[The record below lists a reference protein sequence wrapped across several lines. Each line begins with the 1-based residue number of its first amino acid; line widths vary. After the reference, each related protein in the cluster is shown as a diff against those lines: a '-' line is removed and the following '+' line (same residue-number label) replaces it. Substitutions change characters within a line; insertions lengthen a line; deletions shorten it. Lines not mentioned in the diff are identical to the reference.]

1 MKVKLETYE
10 LVRNKTGLVE
20 AELPEITSYY
30 FETGVRRSI
39 RLVPKWTTWNK
50 EQYGKD
56 EELYGYYVT
65 CVYLSFENK
74 IESFSINI
82 SDFENA
88 LNKSKPSKEEDLIIS
103 LVKNWLNIRTKQ
115 QFEAD
120 FNTAIKKFDDEYNM
134 G

>member
-1 MKVKLETYE
+1 MKIKLETYE
-10 LVRNKTGLVE
+10 LVRKKTNLVE
-20 AELPEITSYY
+20 TELPEITSYY

-50 EQYGKD
+50 KQYDKD

-88 LNKSKPSKEEDLIIS
+88 LNKSKPTKEEDLIIS
-103 LVKNWLNIRTKQ
+103 LVKNWLNTRTKE

-120 FNTAIKKFDDEYNM
+120 FNMAIKKFDDEYNM
-134 G
+134 E